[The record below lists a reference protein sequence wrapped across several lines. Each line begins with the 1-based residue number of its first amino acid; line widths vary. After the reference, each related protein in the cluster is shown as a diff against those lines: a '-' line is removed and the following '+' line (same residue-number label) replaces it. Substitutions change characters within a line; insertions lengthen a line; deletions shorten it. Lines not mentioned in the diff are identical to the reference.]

1 MCSVYIVKIA
11 YGRGISSN
19 QILVENLLLQPFI
32 DTDKLK
38 KVGKMFEHVSFQHL
52 YRELNDHAD

>member
-1 MCSVYIVKIA
+1 MGEVFPVIKSWWKTFCYSHSY
-11 YGRGISSN
+11 Y
-19 QILVENLLLQPFI
+19 I

-52 YRELNDHAD
+52 YRELNDHVD